1 MLSFIFFADGPCD
14 ESSWRINDDKSQWW
28 SRRDALVRILGASLW
43 QAPATANKT
52 VSEVC
57 FLFENQVEQIEKM
70 NSSNSFCRPVVV
82 HKSAQIVA
90 ACQIPYER
98 ELIKHWKKTFQDT
111 SKVQI
116 RLSVGSMKQNEKETL
131 CSYYAWKEHA
141 ILNNVAGSA
150 QNTTAATSAM
160 PSIEALDKREL
171 LKLLQDSCP
180 LEFLREH
187 GLNGSEALVL
197 KKKNKQA
204 VASAYHAWRTK
215 ATSSSTSANSS
226 INGSMSAVNLCGS
239 SVPVCDFDQLVAT
252 FAVVLQGM
260 LGRTR
265 TALGVSDGVL
275 LLLHEDYPDELPVFG
290 SDTAVCETQLCSSSV
305 RYKR

>member
-57 FLFENQVEQIEKM
+57 FLFENQVEYIEKM

-90 ACQIPYER
+90 ASPIPYER
-98 ELIKHWKKTFQDT
+98 ALIKHWKKVFQDT
-111 SKVQI
+111 SKVQM

-141 ILNNVAGSA
+141 ILSNVAGST

-160 PSIEALDKREL
+160 PNIEALDKREL

-204 VASAYHAWRTK
+204 VAAAYHAWRTK
-215 ATSSSTSANSS
+215 ANSSSTS
-226 INGSMSAVNLCGS
+226 GSMSAVSLCDS
-239 SVPVCDFDQLVAT
+239 SLPVSDFDKLVAT

-290 SDTAVCETQLCSSSV
+290 SDTAVCKTQLCSSSV